1 MGIDSYMYS
10 KLCVR
15 SCVRACARDKP
26 CLYIYEPSF
35 LVLLMVVELD
45 FLDPSDIVLEID
57 VVLHNKVIYGSLIY
71 LRVLVLIIIHR
82 DSLMPQELEG
92 EAYAEHKL
100 AEFVYVQFLKM

>member
-15 SCVRACARDKP
+15 SCVCARERDKP

-45 FLDPSDIVLEID
+45 FLDSRDIVLEID
-57 VVLHNKVIYGSLIY
+57 VVLHYQLEYGSLVHVI
-71 LRVLVLIIIHR
+71 VLALIHHR
-82 DSLMPQELEG
+82 DSLMSQELEG
-92 EAYAEHKL
+92 EAYSEHEL
-100 AEFVYVQFLKM
+100 AELVNVQFLKM